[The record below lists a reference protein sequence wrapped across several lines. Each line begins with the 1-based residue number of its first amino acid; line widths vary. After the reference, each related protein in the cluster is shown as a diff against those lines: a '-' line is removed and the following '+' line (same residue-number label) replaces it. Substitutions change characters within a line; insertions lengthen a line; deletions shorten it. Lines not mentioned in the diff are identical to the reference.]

1 MKYPRYDAFRSLF
14 RYGIVCLAL
23 WLCSGVASALGLG
36 EIRVIS
42 RPGEPLIAQI
52 PIVSNA
58 MGELEQAHVGLASDD
73 VFQRVGV
80 DPPDALVRGLQ
91 FTFAKDAH
99 DHALIWVTSQSPIN
113 QRAVN
118 FLIALEW
125 PQGRL
130 VREYTAL
137 VDTPVT
143 FASQESPA
151 PSVMDGPDAASVH
164 SPAAD
169 KGEQPPSGAKDSVP
183 DQGIGALRAPPPIPL
198 PPPAD
203 AARVPPAPAAASPV
217 ALPAAGEPLLTVEKG
232 QTLSEIAQDVA
243 DASGSSL
250 NQAMLALLQANPKAF
265 IHGNVNALKQG
276 AILRTPR
283 HNDFERYSAAQARAM
298 IRQQLVQWRQARAP
312 LPQPADDGHRS
323 LPEQERSLPAA
334 AVADH
339 DRLEIASTVT
349 RDLHQNRG
357 TVSGTSA
364 SEGGDMQDVA
374 QLQQAHED
382 LASRQIEIQELHS
395 RIDELE
401 RLKQKQDHLLQL
413 KDSALAE
420 ATVQLAKQN
429 AQQTSA
435 PVHMPWMGIA
445 EASSLIA
452 MAAII
457 AWLIA
462 RRASRPKTAETP
474 SSLPLN
480 RSEGAPAAGEMR
492 HALDAKGAGGVAT
505 DWVAA
510 TSGKEAT
517 GKAGRIGFA
526 WFKRLSRTRMDDAPS
541 AGHQQVAAD
550 VPKWAASSSQWMAFA
565 PQRASR
571 VVEPSPASE
580 QQDSAADDRRDAS
593 TPSSAAVVAPP
604 PVDLPLPA
612 SVRTPQRAAKRTAVD
627 STKVRD
633 RLELARAYL
642 ELGDRTTAK
651 MLLDEVMSSD
661 DHKVRS
667 DAIELSKQLS

>member
-1 MKYPRYDAFRSLF
+1 MKYPRYDAFRSPF
-14 RYGIVCLAL
+14 RFGLVCLAL

-52 PIVSNA
+52 PIVSSA

-99 DHALIWVTSQSPIN
+99 DHALIWVTSQAPIN
-113 QRAVN
+113 QRAIN

-143 FASQESPA
+143 FASEESPA
-151 PSVMDGPDAASVH
+151 PVIDGPDAATVH
-164 SPAAD
+164 SPAV
-169 KGEQPPSGAKDSVP
+169 EREPPSGVAKGSVP
-183 DQGIGALRAPPPIPL
+183 DQVIGAVRPPPPIPL

-203 AARVPPAPAAASPV
+203 AARVPLSPAVASPV
-217 ALPAAGEPLLTVEKG
+217 VLPAAGEPLLTVEKG

-283 HNDFERYSAAQARAM
+283 HNDFERYSVTQARAM
-298 IRQQLVQWRQARAP
+298 IRQQRDQWRQARAP

-323 LPEQERSLPAA
+323 LPEQERSRPAAA

-339 DRLEIASTVT
+339 DRLEIATTVT

-357 TVSGTSA
+357 AVSGTSA
-364 SEGGDMQDVA
+364 SGEGDMQDAA

-401 RLKQKQDHLLQL
+401 RLKQKQEHLLQL

-420 ATVQLAKQN
+420 ATLQLAKQN
-429 AQQTSA
+429 AQQTRASA
-435 PVHMPWMGIA
+435 NMPWIGIA

-462 RRASRPKTAETP
+462 RRASRLKTADRI

-480 RSEGAPAAGEMR
+480 RSEGAVAGEMR
-492 HALDAKGAGGVAT
+492 HALDAKGGAGVAT

-517 GKAGRIGFA
+517 GKARRIGFTL
-526 WFKRLSRTRMDDAPS
+526 FKRLARTRTDEAPS
-541 AGHQQVAAD
+541 DGHQHAD
-550 VPKWAASSSQWMAFA
+550 AEVPKWAASSSQWMAFA
-565 PQRASR
+565 PQRAAR
-571 VVEPSPASE
+571 VVKPSPAS
-580 QQDSAADDRRDAS
+580 QQHDSAVDDRSDTSA
-593 TPSSAAVVAPP
+593 PSSAAVVTPP
-604 PVDLPLPA
+604 PVEVPLPA
-612 SVRTPQRAAKRTAVD
+612 AARTPQRGAERTDVD
-627 STKVRD
+627 SAKVRD